1 MSKSC
6 SPRWLVVPSFIRLN
20 LGHDAVVQQDT
31 SGVYLNPMKATLDVL
46 PSIAN
51 WELGGIGNL
60 VRQKP
65 RMCCTKRSQER
76 YAGYG
81 LRPGNQGQLIQGS
94 SEFWDFVHHEL
105 STVRVILDCGSRL
118 FSRAI

>member
-1 MSKSC
+1 
-6 SPRWLVVPSFIRLN
+6 
-20 LGHDAVVQQDT
+20 
-31 SGVYLNPMKATLDVL
+31 MKATLDVL

-65 RMCCTKRSQER
+65 ENCAVPSEVKSATQVMDCV
-76 YAGYG
+76 
-81 LRPGNQGQLIQGS
+81 PGNQGQLIQGS

-105 STVRVILDCGSRL
+105 STVRVILDCGSATIL
-118 FSRAI
+118 QSDVSRCKLRDVFLGPINLEAGVSVKCTHGTR